1 MRYKHIIWDWNGT
14 LLDDR
19 WLCVEAINQALIKRD
34 LTPIS
39 ENRYRKI
46 FTFPVKEY
54 YKKLGFDFKN
64 EPFEVSGD
72 EFVDY
77 YGKNF
82 HKAKLQKGSRTLLRE
97 IQSKSISQ
105 SILSAA
111 MERYLKNWIYAH
123 KLEIY
128 FSEIVGIDN
137 QYANGKIQEG
147 IKLINKLPFKKKD
160 IAMIGDT
167 NHDSDVAE
175 ELNINCILID
185 HGHVSNKRLKK
196 TGRAVVSN
204 LLDII
209 HYII

>member
-19 WLCVEAINQALIKRD
+19 WLCVEGINQALVKRD
-34 LTPIS
+34 LPPIS
-39 ENRYRKI
+39 EDRYRKI

-54 YKKLGFDFKN
+54 YKKLGFDFDN
-64 EPFEVSGD
+64 QPFEIAGD

-82 HKAKLQKGSRTLLRE
+82 HKAKLQKGSRTLLSE

-111 MERYLKNWIYAH
+111 MERYLKNWVCAH

-137 QYANGKIQEG
+137 QYADGKIQEG
-147 IKLINKLPFKKKD
+147 INLIKKLPFKRRD

-185 HGHVSNKRLKK
+185 HGHVNGRRLKK
-196 TGRAVVSN
+196 TGRTVVSN
-204 LLDII
+204 LMDII
-209 HYII
+209 NHII